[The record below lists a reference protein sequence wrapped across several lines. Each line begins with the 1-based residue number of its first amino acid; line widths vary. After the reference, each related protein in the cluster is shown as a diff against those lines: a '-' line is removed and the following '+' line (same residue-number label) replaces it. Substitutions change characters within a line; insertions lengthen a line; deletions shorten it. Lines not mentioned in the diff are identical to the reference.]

1 MSTPLVSILIANFN
15 NAKYL
20 DECIQSILHQSY
32 KNWEV
37 IFVDDCSTDN
47 SIDIISKYV
56 EIPIRVIR
64 NEKNEGCGFSK
75 HRCAVEA
82 KGDLLAFVDA
92 DDAITETAVED
103 LVNQFSDNTSM
114 VYSRFYICDENLGKI
129 SISPN
134 QKAIPEGSNYLDQG
148 GFAISHL
155 VMFKKS
161 AYIASGG
168 IDPKYRRAVDQDLYY
183 KLEEKGEIKFL
194 DKALYLYRSN
204 PKGISKEGKRI
215 AFIWH
220 EIAIMEALQRRG
232 KNPEIILNRI
242 LQRQDA
248 IKATYE
254 NSTAYKIGSMLTYLP
269 SKFKK
274 LFR

>member
-1 MSTPLVSILIANFN
+1 MDKPLVSILIANFN

-20 DECIQSILHQSY
+20 DECIQSIINQSY

-47 SIDIISKYV
+47 SIDTISKYTQ
-56 EIPIRVIR
+56 IPLRIFK

-75 HRCAVEA
+75 HRCAMEA
-82 KGDLLAFVDA
+82 QGELLAYLDA
-92 DDAITETAVED
+92 DDAINETALED
-103 LVNQFSDNTSM
+103 LVYQFSDKTSM
-114 VYSRFYICDENLGKI
+114 VYSRFFICDENLAKI
-129 SISPN
+129 SVSPN
-134 QKAIPEGSNYLDQG
+134 QKAIPPGSNYLDEG

-155 VMFKKS
+155 VMFKKN
-161 AYIASGG
+161 AYVASGG

-183 KLEEKGEIKFL
+183 KLEEVGEIKFL

-204 PKGISKEGKRI
+204 PQGISKEGKRI

-248 IKATYE
+248 IKASYE
-254 NSTAYKIGSMLTYLP
+254 NSSAYKIGSILTYLP
-269 SKFKK
+269 SKIKK
-274 LFR
+274 LFG

>member
-1 MSTPLVSILIANFN
+1 MDKPLVSILIANFN

-20 DECIQSILHQSY
+20 DECIQSILNQSY
-32 KNWEV
+32 KNWEI

-47 SIDIISKYV
+47 SIDTISKYTQ
-56 EIPIRVIR
+56 IPLHIFR

-75 HRCAVEA
+75 HRCAMEA
-82 KGDLLAFVDA
+82 KGELLAFIDA
-92 DDAITETAVED
+92 DDAIIETALED
-103 LVNQFSDNTSM
+103 LVYQFNDRISM

-134 QKAIPEGSNYLDQG
+134 QKAIPSDSTYLDEG

-161 AYIASGG
+161 AYVASGG

-183 KLEEKGEIKFL
+183 KLEEVGEIKFL

-215 AFIWH
+215 AFFWH

-242 LQRQDA
+242 LQRQDT
-248 IKATYE
+248 IKETYE
-254 NSTAYKIGSMLTYLP
+254 NSYAYKIGRILTYLP

-274 LFR
+274 LLH